1 MNFERFKLCQ
11 RILFRFIIQK
21 CLFIVLL
28 VISYYLLKMQSFTRA
43 VPKHLLTSFNKGDA
57 VLHKDATSCFIQTTD
72 SGSAG
77 CPTPNVQLQNY
88 GCVLRIA
95 DGGRALIA
103 TLKKLSMAGSVFVLR
118 LAEDSDARSLPLSSP
133 LTSPRSEVRERVA
146 VTWSVEARAL
156 GLAENAILSNGDGM
170 IVVDKFGA
178 VLRWCMFTLPQVR
191 FRVLALHRIRATRCV
206 LCFVCRTP
214 QLLELI
220 QWIHLR
226 HTPVRT

>member
-1 MNFERFKLCQ
+1 LNFERFKLCQ
-11 RILFRFIIQK
+11 RILFFK
-21 CLFIVLL
+21 SAYSLFCLLL
-28 VISYYLLKMQSFTRA
+28 VIIYYLLKMQSFTRA

-170 IVVDKFGA
+170 IVVDKLGA

-191 FRVLALHRIRATRCV
+191 FCAIALHRIRATRCV
-206 LCFVCRTP
+206 LCFV
-214 QLLELI
+214 L
-220 QWIHLR
+220 
-226 HTPVRT
+226 